1 LFGKLIELPRG
12 KTMKTYRVAILGCR
26 NRGTA
31 AALAYHAHPRTEVV
45 ALCDLVP
52 ELLDALGDT
61 LGVAARYSD
70 LDAMISE
77 TAPDIVVI
85 PTGTELHHE
94 LCLRVLAHGV
104 NIDVEKPICVDL
116 EQADEVT
123 ALAAVQGV
131 RIAVHHQGRVGP
143 AMQAARQAVGQ
154 GRIGEVRYIHGSGKG
169 YYGGYGLLNIG
180 THIINNV
187 LAFGGHAT
195 SVIAS
200 LTTNGRA
207 ITPQDVVPSPS
218 GMGTI
223 AGEFVTATLQLE
235 SGIPATLVQHRFP
248 DMAHNP
254 HIMELHGVAGRILVQ
269 SHQSAWLLPQAHY
282 LPDGDLDRWEPL
294 PPVYVDGFDPAGP
307 ANANEYWYVDEYV
320 RALDEGRDHESSGAE
335 ALHTLEIMMG
345 IFESGAYGHTVKL
358 PQARRDHPLL
368 RWRSEHGL
376 EAPAEMPRPYPE
388 WIVAED
394 RRLGARG

>member
-1 LFGKLIELPRG
+1 
-12 KTMKTYRVAILGCR
+12 MKTYRVAILGCR
-26 NRGTA
+26 NRGTE

-61 LGVAARYSD
+61 LGVTARYSD

-77 TAPDIVVI
+77 TKPDIVAI
-85 PTGTELHHE
+85 PTGTEFHHQ
-94 LCLRVLAHGV
+94 LCLRVLSHGV

-123 ALAAVQGV
+123 ALAASKGA
-131 RIAVHHQGRVGP
+131 RIAVHHQGRVGA
-143 AMQAARQAVGQ
+143 AMQAARRAVEQ

-180 THIINNV
+180 THIINNFLV
-187 LAFGGHAT
+187 FGGHAT
-195 SVIAS
+195 SVSAS
-200 LTTNGRA
+200 LTTNGHA
-207 ITPQDVVPSPS
+207 ITPQDVVPSPN

-223 AGEFVTATLQLE
+223 AGEFITATMQME

-248 DMAHNP
+248 EMAPIGHYLE
-254 HIMELHGVAGRILVQ
+254 IHGTAGRILAQ
-269 SHQSAWLLPQAHY
+269 SHQRSWLLPQSYY

-294 PPVYVDGFDPAGP
+294 PAVHVDGFDPEGP
-307 ANANEYWYVDEYV
+307 ANTNEYWYVDEYV

-335 ALHTLEIMMG
+335 ALHTLEIMMA
-345 IFESGAYGHTVKL
+345 IFESGASGQSVKL

-368 RWRSEHGL
+368 RWRAEHGL
-376 EAPAEMPRPYPE
+376 GPPAEMPRPYPE
-388 WIVAED
+388 WLAAED
-394 RRLGARG
+394 RRIGDGD